1 MGIQGLLK
9 VVAPIMDEGHV
20 RDFVGKRV
28 GIDSFSWLH
37 KGAFACA
44 YELAMGIPTDKY
56 IKYCLNRCLMMK
68 SHRVTPVMIF
78 DGCDMPGKKG
88 TNEERARSRRTHMA
102 LGQNLVQQER
112 RGEATPYFQ
121 RAITIT
127 QEMAHK
133 LQLALK
139 QEQIEFV
146 VAPYEA
152 DVQLAYMSQQGLIDC
167 VVTEDSDLICYGAK
181 RILFKMD
188 HLGQGALYSHSNLG
202 AVRDPDLANFTEPM
216 IQVRQRERLLTEIL
230 LRRVHAVEAPEMLTE
245 RPAAIPAQHMCI
257 LAGCDFLPSM
267 PGMGIKKA
275 AALLRKHKHMDRVFS
290 AIRLSQ
296 SFEIPAGLSP
306 LPTGALVCKT
316 ISFTCHT

>member
-112 RGEATPYFQ
+112 RGHAILPESDHHHARDGTQVAAGAEAG
-121 RAITIT
+121 
-127 QEMAHK
+127 
-133 LQLALK
+133 
-139 QEQIEFV
+139 
-146 VAPYEA
+146 A
-152 DVQLAYMSQQGLIDC
+152 D
-167 VVTEDSDLICYGAK
+167 
-181 RILFKMD
+181 RIR
-188 HLGQGALYSHSNLG
+188 SG
-202 AVRDPDLANFTEPM
+202 AVR
-216 IQVRQRERLLTEIL
+216 
-230 LRRVHAVEAPEMLTE
+230 
-245 RPAAIPAQHMCI
+245 
-257 LAGCDFLPSM
+257 G
-267 PGMGIKKA
+267 
-275 AALLRKHKHMDRVFS
+275 
-290 AIRLSQ
+290 
-296 SFEIPAGLSP
+296 
-306 LPTGALVCKT
+306 
-316 ISFTCHT
+316 